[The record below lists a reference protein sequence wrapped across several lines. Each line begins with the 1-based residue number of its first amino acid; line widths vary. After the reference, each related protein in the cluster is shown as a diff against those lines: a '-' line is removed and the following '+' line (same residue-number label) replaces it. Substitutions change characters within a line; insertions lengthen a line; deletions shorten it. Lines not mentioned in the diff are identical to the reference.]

1 MCPVRTARVARSW
14 KSRAARLAAGV
25 VLVSLTAASAVFAQ
39 RIWTGGGR
47 FYREPPKWVKDAD
60 FDGSFLYCRG
70 FYTSTRWREAGGQG
84 WSTDYPGADNNFSVR
99 LAELTRVH
107 VKLNENRQ
115 PNFGVVSLTDPLL
128 FKCPLLFMED
138 VGTADLSEAEVRALR
153 AYFLKGG
160 FLGVD
165 DFWGSRAWDWWSQ
178 QITRVLPA
186 EEYPIIDVP
195 LTHPIMHTLYDVK
208 DYLQVSSIQFWY
220 SNGGATSERGPDS
233 AQVHYRGIEDKSGRL
248 MVFMTHN
255 TDVSDTWEREGENR
269 EYFDLFSPRGYA
281 IGVNVVL
288 YAMTH

>member
-1 MCPVRTARVARSW
+1 MRQGTRVA
-14 KSRAARLAAGV
+14 ACLLLA
-25 VLVSLTAASAVFAQ
+25 TAAASVAFAQ

-47 FYREPPKWVKDAD
+47 FYREPPKWVKEAD

-70 FYTSTRWREAGGQG
+70 FYNAVTFEPGGQG

-107 VKLNENRQ
+107 VKLNEDRI
-115 PNFGVVSLTDPLL
+115 PNYGVVSLTDQLL
-128 FKCPLLFMED
+128 YKCPVLFMED
-138 VGTADLSEAEVRALR
+138 VGTLEFTEAEVLALR

-160 FLGVD
+160 FLWVD
-165 DFWGSRAWDWWSQ
+165 DYWGSVAWDRWSQ
-178 QITRVLPA
+178 QISRVLSPDQF
-186 EEYPIIDVP
+186 PIIDVP
-195 LTHPIMHTLYDVK
+195 LTHPVMHTLYDVK
-208 DYLQVSSIQFWY
+208 DYLQVPSIQFWY
-220 SNGGATSERGPDS
+220 RNGGSTSERGSDS
-233 AQVHYRGIEDKSGRL
+233 AQVHYRGIQDQSGRL

-255 TDVSDTWEREGENR
+255 TDVSDTWEREGESR